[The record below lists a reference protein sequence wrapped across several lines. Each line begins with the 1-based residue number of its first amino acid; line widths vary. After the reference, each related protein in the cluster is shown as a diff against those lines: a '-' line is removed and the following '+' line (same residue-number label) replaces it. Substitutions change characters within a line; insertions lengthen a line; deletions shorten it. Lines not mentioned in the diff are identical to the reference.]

1 MSSLKNPSAAFRQQ
15 FHDTFIEALQ
25 QKESRF
31 QMAVVDRGSIAGSS
45 FTINNI
51 GSTEMEPVTNRYE
64 DKHLGNMDN
73 ATRVVYM
80 ADFDR
85 LLAVDGFD
93 IPKLSADPTFKYVD
107 LLVAAANRRK
117 DKTIYR
123 ALLDGVL
130 EKTSETG
137 TPSTVTLPAGQI
149 VLAGATGF
157 TKTKLIFTRSLFRK
171 NESDDQNGEELFIAY
186 DDNMVRQIF
195 ADTTLTSADYLAQ
208 QMLQTGQVTKNWM
221 GFTWIPYQLLDNGAG
236 GAAEKRTVAWAKS
249 AVHFGTGIETKTRVG
264 ENEQKRGHPTEAY
277 AWMSLGAGRQDELK
291 VVAVDYTIA

>member
-1 MSSLKNPSAAFRQQ
+1 MLKNPTAAFRQQ
-15 FHDTFIEALQ
+15 FHDSFIEALA

-31 QMAVVDRGSIAGSS
+31 QGAVIDRGSIQGSS

-51 GSTEMEPVTNRYE
+51 GTTEMEPVTNRYE
-64 DKHLGNMDN
+64 DKHIGNLDN

-85 LLAVDGFD
+85 LLAVDAFD
-93 IPKLSADPTFKYVD
+93 IPKLAADPSFKYVD

-130 EKTSETG
+130 EKTTETG
-137 TPSTVTLPAGQI
+137 TPSTITLPSSQI
-149 VLAGATGF
+149 VLAAATGF
-157 TKTKLIFTRSLFRK
+157 TKAKLIFTRSLFRK
-171 NESDDQNGEELFIAY
+171 NESDDQNGAELFIAY

-195 ADTTLTSADYLAQ
+195 SDTTLTSADYMAQ
-208 QMLQTGQVTKNWM
+208 QMLQTGQVMKNWM
-221 GFTWIPYQLLDNGAG
+221 GFTWIPYQALDNGAG
-236 GAAEKRTVAWAKS
+236 GATERRTVAWAKD
-249 AVHFGTGIETKTRVG
+249 AVHYGTGIETKTRVG

-277 AWMSLGAGRQDELK
+277 AWMSLGAGRQDEKK
-291 VVAVDYTIA
+291 VVAIDFTTA